1 MGTRVATLLGRRLA
15 RTLADCSAQMA
26 DQNKIERDEA
36 REKAL
41 VRQFLGDAGRGFFV
55 EVGANEPASIHSQ
68 TWHLEQLGWTGIL
81 IEPNRA
87 LAHELVR
94 KRPRSKVYN
103 VACSSPEKIGTA
115 ELKIP
120 LMADGK
126 VDTGKA
132 ALETEIDHAGF
143 PAYQTERVKVLT
155 LDSILDENRI
165 DRIDLLSID
174 VEGTELDVLRGFNLE
189 RYRPRLILLED
200 KLVYL
205 NKHRWLK
212 TKGYRLVKRTLFN
225 NWYIPMNEPFG
236 MSSLKEK
243 LVMFKKLYLGLLPR
257 KIKECLKMGNL
268 RPLRE
273 L

>member
-1 MGTRVATLLGRRLA
+1 
-15 RTLADCSAQMA
+15 MA
-26 DQNKIERDEA
+26 DKSKMEQDES

-41 VRQFLGDAGRGFFV
+41 IRQFFGNSGRGFFV
-55 EVGANEPASIHSQ
+55 EVGANEPASIYSQ

-87 LAHELVR
+87 LFDELVR

-103 VACSSPEKIGTA
+103 VACSSPEKAGTA

-120 LMADGK
+120 FMADGK
-126 VDTGKA
+126 IDTGKA

-143 PAYQTERVKVLT
+143 PAYQTESVKVVT
-155 LDSILDENRI
+155 LDSILNDNKI

-174 VEGTELDVLRGFNLE
+174 VEGTELDVLRGFDLG

-205 NKHRWLK
+205 SKHRWLK
-212 TKGYRLVKRTLFN
+212 SRGYRLVKRTGVN
-225 NWYIPMNEPFG
+225 NWYIPRNEPFG
-236 MSSLKEK
+236 MSSGKEK
-243 LVMFKKLYLGLLPR
+243 LVIFKKLYLGLLPR
-257 KIKECLKMGNL
+257 KIKESLKMRNL
-268 RPLRE
+268 KPLRE